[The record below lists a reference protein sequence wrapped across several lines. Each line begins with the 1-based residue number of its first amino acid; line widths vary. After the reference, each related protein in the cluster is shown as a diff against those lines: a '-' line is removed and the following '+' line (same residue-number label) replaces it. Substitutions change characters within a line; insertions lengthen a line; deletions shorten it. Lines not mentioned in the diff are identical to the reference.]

1 MNPVKIFTKS
11 TCGFCRQA
19 KKFLDDKGIPYEEVD
34 ASTED
39 GRDQLSQ
46 LGFHV
51 VPVLI
56 INEQTIR
63 GFDEVQVREALGI

>member
-19 KKFLDDKGIPYEEVD
+19 KEFLIQQGVPYEEVD
-34 ASTED
+34 ASIED
-39 GRDQLSQ
+39 GRDQLYQ

-56 INEQTIR
+56 INGQTIER
-63 GFDEVQVREALGI
+63 FADL